1 MRPNLRVLWLLG
13 HTEVPPTSGM
23 SIYSQGLISQLAR
36 RPDVEVRAIV
46 SSPSTDLPANFVYA
60 RTPVWR
66 RWRDVAAPGAL
77 SGRKMAALGGCGAVG
92 AHIVDFDPKP
102 VDPNATSS
110 RQNLGAEVEPP
121 QSTE

>member
-1 MRPNLRVLWLLG
+1 MIL
-13 HTEVPPTSGM
+13 
-23 SIYSQGLISQLAR
+23 GLIAVVIDRLNFPQRKFRPKTVSIEPKERRAAR
-36 RPDVEVRAIV
+36 D
-46 SSPSTDLPANFVYA
+46 
-60 RTPVWR
+60 RT
-66 RWRDVAAPGAL
+66 
-77 SGRKMAALGGCGAVG
+77 G